1 MSSLMHYLDYQ
12 QKSTK
17 ENTILTTIT
26 EEINENNP
34 NNLLAKFKDKFT
46 IINNEEY
53 YKDHGKLRKV
63 IKNQDEKINLILKAH
78 KVGHK
83 GVFKTYNRLKRDY
96 YWINMMLDVKYIVR
110 TCDRSQLFRSQSFNN
125 QTEDIA
131 TQPGLPF
138 TKVGLDIVGP
148 LPTTR
153 KGNKY
158 IIILVDYLKKWVEA
172 EPTQNIDSITK
183 YYNKYNNTQK
193 KQKNYFIFY
202 LFFSF
207 IIIILLII
215 FIIIL

>member
-1 MSSLMHYLDYQ
+1 M
-12 QKSTK
+12 
-17 ENTILTTIT
+17 I
-26 EEINENNP
+26 
-34 NNLLAKFKDKFT
+34 
-46 IINNEEY
+46 
-53 YKDHGKLRKV
+53 
-63 IKNQDEKINLILKAH
+63 
-78 KVGHK
+78 
-83 GVFKTYNRLKRDY
+83 
-96 YWINMMLDVKYIVR
+96 LDVKYIVK
-110 TCDRSQLFRSQSFNN
+110 TCDWCQHFRSQSFNN

-158 IIILVDYLKKWVEA
+158 IIILVDYLTKWVEA